1 MSIDSLI
8 KHVES
13 FNDNIRVERTDE
25 YLSVKGNTYYVRGK
39 LKLLGFRWN
48 PNKREW
54 YYLVKG
60 MDLNRNESGELT
72 AFRLK

>member
-8 KHVES
+8 KQVES
-13 FNDNIRVERTDE
+13 LNNNIRVERTDE

-39 LKLLGFRWN
+39 LKLLGFQWN

-54 YYLVKG
+54 YYSVKG
-60 MDLNRNESGELT
+60 IYESEELT
-72 AFRLK
+72 MFME

>member
-8 KHVES
+8 KQVES
-13 FNDNIRVERTDE
+13 LNNNIRVERTDE

-39 LKLLGFRWN
+39 LKLLGFQWN

-54 YYLVKG
+54 YYSAKG
-60 MDLNRNESGELT
+60 IHESEELT
-72 AFRLK
+72 MFME

>member
-13 FNDNIRVERTDE
+13 LNNNIRVERTGE

-48 PNKREW
+48 RNKREW
-54 YYLVKG
+54 YYLAKG
-60 MDLNRNESGELT
+60 MDLN
-72 AFRLK
+72 

>member
-8 KHVES
+8 KQVES
-13 FNDNIRVERTDE
+13 LNNNIRVERTDE

-39 LKLLGFRWN
+39 LKLLGFQWN

-54 YYLVKG
+54 YYWVKG
-60 MDLNRNESGELT
+60 MDLNRNEPEQPIMFM
-72 AFRLK
+72 A

>member
-1 MSIDSLI
+1 MSIDLLI
-8 KHVES
+8 KQVES
-13 FNDNIRVERTDE
+13 LNNAIRVERTGE

-39 LKLLGFRWN
+39 LKLLGFQWN

-60 MDLNRNESGELT
+60 MDLN
-72 AFRLK
+72 

>member
-8 KHVES
+8 KQVES
-13 FNDNIRVERTDE
+13 LNNNIHVERTDE

-39 LKLLGFRWN
+39 LKLLGFQWN

-60 MDLNRNESGELT
+60 IYPNRNESEELT
-72 AFRLK
+72 MFMA

>member
-1 MSIDSLI
+1 MRIDSLV

-13 FNDNIRVERTDE
+13 LNDSIRVERTDE

-54 YYLVKG
+54 YYMVKG
-60 MDLNRNESGELT
+60 MDSN
-72 AFRLK
+72 